1 MGPVGVMLRVGR
13 KLALVDD
20 GSGGVLVDLDGGNF
34 FRVNQ
39 GGLRACVALLQAAP
53 AHELEAEPRPQAD
66 DDREVTDVEVNQDAT
81 GAIAELTARG
91 VTVELARREVEAV
104 LAALQSAPPP
114 RLRAGALW
122 LRPDA
127 AGGWL
132 LGSGGRA
139 CLRIDVAPGGG
150 RVRPV
155 EGVGQLDWAAALVWA
170 APHLLVLGGR
180 AVLHASAVRLDER
193 AFAWSGLSGAGKTT
207 LARAL
212 VEAGAGLVAEDLVVL
227 ATPVAGQ
234 EGGVRVLVDGEARI
248 RAWASERAPTLAA
261 GGEVDGASLLL
272 AIEGVATVPLLRLG
286 FVGAP
291 VTRIA
296 RAQRFVEAPMAVPE
310 VVARLL
316 ENGFAELATR
326 QVWWAVLDG
335 AGRLAAEVTCSS
347 VLVPEGLPGL
357 AEAAEDWVGR
367 LRAGR

>member
-20 GSGGVLVDLDGGNF
+20 GTGGVLVDLDGGAF

-53 AHELEAEPRPQAD
+53 AHEREHEHED
-66 DDREVTDVEVNQDAT
+66 EHDREVTDVEVNQDAT

-91 VTVELARREVEAV
+91 VTAELARREVGAV

-212 VEAGAGLVAEDLVVL
+212 VTAGAGLVAEDLVVL

-234 EGGVRVLVDGEARI
+234 DGGVRVLVDGEARI
-248 RAWASERAPTLAA
+248 RAWAIERAPTLAA

-286 FVGAP
+286 FVSAP
-291 VTRIA
+291 TTRIA
-296 RAQRFVEAPMAVPE
+296 RAQRFVETPMAVPE

-347 VLVPEGLPGL
+347 VLVPDGLTGL
-357 AEAAEDWVGR
+357 AEAAEDWVFR